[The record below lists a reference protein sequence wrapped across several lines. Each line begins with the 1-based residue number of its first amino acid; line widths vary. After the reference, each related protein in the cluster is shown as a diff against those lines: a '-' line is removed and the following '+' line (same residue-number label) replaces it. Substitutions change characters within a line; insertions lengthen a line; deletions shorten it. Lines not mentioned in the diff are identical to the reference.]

1 MYITLFDQFGLL
13 KRLPSWQNFAPHN
26 RALIAGLLIVIVLL
40 LLGGTAVTTRYHYT
54 PLIVLGLFC
63 GGVAA
68 KVLGQFL
75 APKIQSHVTMFL
87 GGVTTGNLGT
97 SETGLRK
104 LISKVADEINK
115 LVALLPQNMGDL
127 TDPVTLA
134 LWIALLTALIILAA
148 NAYYAN
154 QESSPVGNLVPQSAP
169 VVAPVVAIDAVPV
182 ARAAVAAN
190 RDR

>member
-13 KRLPSWQNFAPHN
+13 NRLPRWQNLASRD
-26 RALIAGLLIVIVLL
+26 RALIAGLLIAVALL
-40 LLGGTAVTTRYHYT
+40 LLGGTAVATRYHYT
-54 PLIVLGLFC
+54 PLIILGLFC
-63 GGVAA
+63 GAVVA

-75 APKIQSHVTMFL
+75 APKLQSHVTMFL

-104 LISKVADEINK
+104 LIAKVADEINK
-115 LVALLPQNMGDL
+115 VVALLPQNMGDL
-127 TDPVTLA
+127 TDPMTLA

-154 QESSPVGNLVPQSAP
+154 QESSPVGNPVPQPSMA
-169 VVAPVVAIDAVPV
+169 VAPVVPIDSVPV
-182 ARAAVAAN
+182 ARAAAS
-190 RDR
+190 RDGG